1 MAVRRPPVAAAV
13 AVLAVLAGTGCSV
26 TVPDPGYTPPP
37 PLPALEQLRQ
47 APLTDPAAFRTADD
61 VLAFVTADR
70 NVVCALTSAR
80 GTDRKSVV

>member
-1 MAVRRPPVAAAV
+1 MAVRRLLATAAV
-13 AVLAVLAGTGCSV
+13 AVLALLSGTGCSV

-47 APLTDPAAFRTADD
+47 APLTDAAAFRTADD

-70 NVVCALTSAR
+70 NIVCALT
-80 GTDRKSVV
+80 